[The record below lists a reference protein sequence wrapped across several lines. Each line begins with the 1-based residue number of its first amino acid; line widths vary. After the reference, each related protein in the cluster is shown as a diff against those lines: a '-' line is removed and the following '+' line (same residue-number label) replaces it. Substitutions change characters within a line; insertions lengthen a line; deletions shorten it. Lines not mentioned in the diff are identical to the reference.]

1 MRLYGKEGLQKRLTD
16 IAVKDRL
23 PHAILLHGN
32 SGAGKKVMAR
42 YIAKLFLCESL
53 TSDRACYEDE
63 TRLAGEYR
71 PCESCP
77 ACRSINADEHPD
89 VIFVKRLCGG
99 KYSMDEFRAVLSGT
113 VIKPN
118 NGGVKVYV
126 FEDCGDMRVQ
136 HQNALLKLIE
146 EPADYLRFIFTCE
159 NSNSILETILSRV
172 TEFEVSPMSVAEC
185 AECLIDSGVE
195 PKRAGELSETFSGN
209 AGKCLAVVEGGEET
223 KLIETARKV
232 AAAVGARDKLL
243 TAAALSEQTGR
254 ADFAGTLDYFT
265 DILRDAL
272 ALRCGG
278 EATSCGKKEAAGIAG
293 NFSEARILNM
303 LDSVFEVAQ
312 NGEINL
318 NLALSAAYLSYRLYR
333 N

>member
-16 IAVKDRL
+16 IADKDRL

-42 YIAKLFLCESL
+42 HIAKLFLCKSP
-53 TSDRACYEDE
+53 A
-63 TRLAGEYR
+63 R

-77 ACRSINADEHPD
+77 TCRSINADEHPD
-89 VIFVKRLCGG
+89 VIFVKRQCGG
-99 KYSMDEFRAVLSGT
+99 KYSMDEFREVLAGT

-118 NGGVKVYV
+118 NGDIKVYV

-136 HQNALLKLIE
+136 HQNTLLKLIE

-172 TEFEVSPMSVAEC
+172 TEFEVSPMSVADC
-185 AECLIDSGVE
+185 AECLIDGGTE
-195 PKRAGELSETFSGN
+195 PKRARELSETFSGN
-209 AGKCLAVVEGGEET
+209 VGKCLAVIEGGEET
-223 KLIETARKV
+223 KLIDTARKI
-232 AAAVGARDKLL
+232 AAAVAVRDKLS

-254 ADFAGTLDYFT
+254 ADFAGTLDYFA

-278 EATSCGKKEAAGIAG
+278 EASSCGKKEAAGIAG
-293 NFSEARILNM
+293 NFSEAQILNM
-303 LDSVFEVAQ
+303 LDSVFEVAG

-318 NLALSAAYLSYRLYR
+318 NLALSAAYLSHRLY
-333 N
+333 

>member
-1 MRLYGKEGLQKRLTD
+1 MRLYGKDRLQKRLTD

-23 PHAILLHGN
+23 PHAILLHG
-32 SGAGKKVMAR
+32 SGGAGKKVMAR
-42 YIAKLFLCESL
+42 YIAKLFLCE
-53 TSDRACYEDE
+53 
-63 TRLAGEYR
+63 RLNAPNAARSADAYR

-77 ACRSINADEHPD
+77 ACRGVNADEHPD

-99 KYSMDEFRAVLSGT
+99 KYSMDEFCAVLSGT

-159 NSNSILETILSRV
+159 NSNAILETILSRV
-172 TEFEVSPMSVAEC
+172 TEFEVSPMSAEEC

-195 PKRAGELSETFSGN
+195 PKRAAELSETFSGN

-223 KLIETARKV
+223 KLIETARRA

-254 ADFAGTLDYFT
+254 ADFAGMLDYLT

-278 EATSCGKKEAAGIAG
+278 EAASCGKKEAAAIAKS
-293 NFSEARILNM
+293 FSEAEILNM
-303 LDSVFEVAQ
+303 LDSVFEVAG

-318 NLALSAAYLSYRLYR
+318 NLALSAAYLNYKLYKNR
-333 N
+333 R